1 MGWGSA
7 GMWAVGW
14 GGNGGEMTALV
25 RGGKGTLV
33 GGGGVAAWVGKRGY
47 WDASRGRRESGDWCE

>member
-1 MGWGSA
+1 
-7 GMWAVGW
+7 MWAVGW

-33 GGGGVAAWVGKRGY
+33 GGGGGRVGRKAWVLGCEPGAQGK
-47 WDASRGRRESGDWCE
+47 W

>member
-1 MGWGSA
+1 
-7 GMWAVGW
+7 MWAVGW

-33 GGGGVAAWVGKRGY
+33 GGGVAAWVGKRGY